1 MKEGRYYRQ
10 EIDMSKL
17 HSFLQISMALIFKK
31 PLYYIVLITWRGK
44 YLIKWELYAPQ
55 YLSKCSKYFAP

>member
-1 MKEGRYYRQ
+1 MKEERYDRQ

-17 HSFLQISMALIFKK
+17 HIILQISMALIFKK

-44 YLIKWELYAPQ
+44 SIIRWEMY
-55 YLSKCSKYFAP
+55 CSSIPKQVFEIF